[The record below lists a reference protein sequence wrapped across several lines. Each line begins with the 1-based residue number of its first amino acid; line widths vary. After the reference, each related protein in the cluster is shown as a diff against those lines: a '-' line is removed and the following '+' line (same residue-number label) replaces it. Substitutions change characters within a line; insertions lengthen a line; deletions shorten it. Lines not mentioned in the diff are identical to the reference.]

1 MRDAA
6 SSCDGAAFNAKQL
19 ELTRMTDFIVK
30 HWLTVV
36 FGLITTALGAGYK
49 VLSNRVKRERE
60 ENKAIKGG
68 VKALLADRIMEIY
81 DKHLDIGYFDVQ
93 AKRNLEHLFNA
104 YKSLGGNGTV
114 TDLYQRL
121 HAMPTEKKE
130 EQI

>member
-81 DKHLDIGYFDVQ
+81 HKHTDMGYCPIP
-93 AKRNLEHLFNA
+93 AKRNLEYLFNA

-130 EQI
+130 E